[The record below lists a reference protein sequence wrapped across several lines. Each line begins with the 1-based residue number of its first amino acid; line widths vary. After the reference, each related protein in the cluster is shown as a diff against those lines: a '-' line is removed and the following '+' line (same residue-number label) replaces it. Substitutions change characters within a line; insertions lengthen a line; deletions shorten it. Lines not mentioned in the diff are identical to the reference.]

1 MKADIGVGAGKFWG
15 LRRIFVWISTNLP
28 DKFFCYYLC
37 EYFFMKTVFQM
48 ASKIKGVHVILGA
61 IFFKSK
67 HLGAL
72 FAHIFR
78 EFALIDLLLTVNSEK
93 QD

>member
-1 MKADIGVGAGKFWG
+1 
-15 LRRIFVWISTNLP
+15 
-28 DKFFCYYLC
+28 
-37 EYFFMKTVFQM
+37 M

-67 HLGAL
+67 HLGAI

-78 EFALIDLLLTVNSEK
+78 EFALIDLLLKCGKITKISNITCWTFPCVQLTTQNSTFALISGQPGWFASGDYDNK
-93 QD
+93 RTCY